1 MKAMVLK
8 QYGNDAHFELSDIA
22 TPILTSGQVLIEV
35 AASSVNTVDTMIK
48 QMGENLPFSP
58 ILPAL
63 LGMDV
68 AGTITA
74 IADDVTN
81 FDVGDEV
88 YGCAGGLSNLPG
100 SLAEFMPAD
109 IRLIAHK
116 PQNLT
121 MQQAAALPL
130 VGITAFEGL
139 HRAGITQGQ
148 KVLVHGGGGGVG
160 HIAIQLAKYYG
171 AEVYTTIGRDEHVAL
186 VEGLGAT
193 AINYRNTKVQDYVDQ
208 YTDGK
213 GFDVIFD
220 SVGGENMSNSFLAAK
235 LNGQVASTVSLLE
248 MDLTLVHMKG
258 LSLHVVF
265 MLIQMIY
272 DVRREEHSQILTE
285 LGKIAAS
292 GDLTP
297 ILDEVTFN
305 LEQAESAYQRLAS
318 GQATGKVVINIK

>member
-88 YGCAGGLSNLPG
+88 YGCAGGLGNLPG